1 MPLLLEPG
9 PSGHSGMCA
18 RKRERVKH
26 CVCDES
32 TKTLLI
38 SMNKL
43 PVDRTHTHWMTHS
56 PFRALSSHQMIHINE
71 L

>member
-43 PVDRTHTHWMTHS
+43 PVDKTHTLDDTQ
-56 PFRALSSHQMIHINE
+56 PFSCIIIPPNDTRK
-71 L
+71 